1 MRKYRQQTD
10 RPPPAATNPGP
21 QEAICGPA
29 RAIRDRSHPQES
41 CRRPLD
47 FHPSSIAVVLSPR
60 FAVSP
65 SSRSSTADAH
75 AVVVRG
81 SPVAATRALAFV
93 EDDQALQGRLLREAV
108 PGCVL
113 RRGSL
118 ERSGPEVSARRGRV
132 ACGSLRC
139 AIAAGRMPPA
149 KPHDFNG
156 RWPPRHQSPIRDGCS
171 SYGEKFAIEFV
182 SGWAF
187 RTGRGVPVILTSGK
201 VADSSACPP

>member
-21 QEAICGPA
+21 QEAISRPA
-29 RAIRDRSHPQES
+29 RALPNRSHPQKVAADPLTFIRRPLQSS
-41 CRRPLD
+41 CRRGSQSRLPRGAALPTRMPL
-47 FHPSSIAVVLSPR
+47 SSEGRPWPR
-60 FAVSP
+60 
-65 SSRSSTADAH
+65 H
-75 AVVVRG
+75 
-81 SPVAATRALAFV
+81 ALAFV